1 MSDTTDT
8 YYEDKELICEGCKR
22 PFVFTGGEQR
32 FFAEKGFTPPK
43 RCKPC
48 RDERKKQ
55 REEERKQRG
64 SGTGNGDG
72 QRRQRGNDGS
82 GPRQERS
89 YDEIW
94 STKDDFFVRDDR
106 RERRRKRRRDRGDR
120 KPR

>member
-48 RDERKKQ
+48 RDK
-55 REEERKQRG
+55 RKQQRAAN
-64 SGTGNGDG
+64 TGNGNG
-72 QRRQRGNDGS
+72 RGARDQ
-82 GPRQERS
+82 GPPQS
-89 YDEIW
+89 YEEVW
-94 STKDDFFVRDDR
+94 ATEDDFFVRDDR
-106 RERRRKRRRDRGDR
+106 TDGGSGRRQRRRRERGDR
-120 KPR
+120 KRR